1 MDTSEWSL
9 PTIFDDFARQLR
21 SKAEMNHFFNTNQPD
36 LDAFADSFRPKPKWT
51 ISSIETKKELNGVS
65 SWSHDLKP
73 TIILA
78 SPRSEVSFAQPVRYI
93 LCISA
98 QKQLPEPQEHAKSS
112 KTLEKDHSE
121 VSIGH
126 GISKLKCGDQ
136 WTPPSGL
143 FRVFLMILLKCGD
156 QWTPPSGLCRRF
168 LMISARSS
176 HPKPK

>member
-1 MDTSEWSL
+1 MVHFVKRIKEELNALAGSSHQSPEWSIL
-9 PTIFDDFARQLR
+9 
-21 SKAEMNHFFNTNQPD
+21 SKG
-36 LDAFADSFRPKPKWT
+36 S
-51 ISSIETKKELNGVS
+51 KKL
-65 SWSHDLKP
+65 
-73 TIILA
+73 TIILRLRRPLPT
-78 SPRSEVSFAQPVRYI
+78 SPQNLARSEVSSGHMVSYI
-93 LCISA
+93 VFTSA

-168 LMISARSS
+168 SMILPGSS
-176 HPKPK
+176 DSKPK